1 MESKNNGNGGVVGIA
16 HRVRAG
22 IDRLE
27 QMLVRRM
34 NAGGVDI
41 DDGQDAGF
49 LPNFCNGWT
58 VFNVVVIAEILA
70 MVISI
75 VSPQLPIGQ
84 NRFSKLLMISLFIQ
98 WIALASAGALCL
110 SRKYL
115 NRLPELRALVMAY
128 LMLLCVTWLV
138 GEATLW
144 VLWLVHLTGS
154 PSPEWNAYF
163 HVQNL
168 TIAAIVNALA
178 LRYFLARHRL
188 KQRTLSEARAKVQA
202 LRSRI
207 RPHFLFNTMN
217 VIASLTRSAPSQAE
231 SAIENMADI
240 FRTMIADGEN
250 LVPIKNEIVIAQKYL
265 DIESLRLDNRLK
277 VDWDVGKF
285 PRKAVIPVLTL
296 QPLLEHAIQCGIE
309 PLAEGGSIGL
319 RLWEESETINIMV
332 SSPLPRGR
340 SRPTHGQDESTLND
354 LRLRLE
360 SHYGKSARMEVAN
373 GEDRLMVAVTL
384 PTRGDNL

>member
-1 MESKNNGNGGVVGIA
+1 MDPKSSGN
-16 HRVRAG
+16 
-22 IDRLE
+22 DRLARIAAQVRDGVDRIE
-27 QMLVRRM
+27 QALLRRM
-34 NAGGVDI
+34 NTDGVDA
-41 DDGQDAGF
+41 DGGQDAGF

-58 VFNVVVIAEILA
+58 IFNVVVIAEILA
-70 MVISI
+70 IVISL

-84 NRFSKLLMISLFIQ
+84 NRFSKLLLISLFIQ
-98 WIALASAGALCL
+98 WIALSSAAALCT

-115 NRLPELRALVMAY
+115 NRLSELRALVMAY

-144 VLWLVHLTGS
+144 VLWLSHLTDS
-154 PSPEWNAYF
+154 PLPYWNTYF
-163 HVQNL
+163 QVQNL

-188 KQRTLSEARAKVQA
+188 KQRTLSEARAKVQV

-231 SAIENMADI
+231 AAIENMADI
-240 FRTMIADGEN
+240 FRTMIADDEN
-250 LVPIKNEIVIAQKYL
+250 LVPIKNEIAVAQKYL

-309 PLAEGGSIGL
+309 PLAEGGNIRL
-319 RLWEESETINIMV
+319 RLWEENETINVTV

-340 SRPTHGQDESTLND
+340 SRPTHGEDENMLND

-360 SHYGKSARMEVAN
+360 SHYGKSASMEVVN
-373 GEDRLMVAVTL
+373 GEDRLTVAVTL
-384 PTRGDNL
+384 PTRGGSL